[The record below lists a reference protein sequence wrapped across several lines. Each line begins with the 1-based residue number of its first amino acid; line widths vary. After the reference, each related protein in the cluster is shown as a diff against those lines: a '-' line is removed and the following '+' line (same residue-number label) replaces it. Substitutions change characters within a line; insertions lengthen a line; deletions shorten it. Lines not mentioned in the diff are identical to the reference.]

1 MNDLIKWSLILAT
14 VSALQIILLKN
25 VSSKFSTPTLI
36 SMIGIIYILMT
47 SIYVYV
53 NRSTVKSELGNLDH
67 SVYGILIAIAIAGA
81 ISVLIYNTLVSKY
94 PAEHVSSMMAFTP
107 LMVVILSF
115 LFLEQQISSEQM
127 IAIGM
132 ICVGAYLLNK

>member
-53 NRSTVKSELGNLDH
+53 NRSTVHSELGNLDH

-81 ISVLIYNTLVSKY
+81 ISVLIYNTLVAKY

-107 LMVVILSF
+107 LMVVLLSF

>member
-1 MNDLIKWSLILAT
+1 MNKLLIWSLILAT

-36 SMIGIIYILMT
+36 MMIGIMYILIT

-53 NRSTVKSELGNLDH
+53 NRSTVKSEMINIDH

-81 ISVLIYNTLVSKY
+81 ISVLIYHTLVSKY
-94 PAEHVSSMMAFTP
+94 PAGHVSSMMAFTP